1 MVERYRIAIN
11 KILLNIPPP
20 LYGLERMGKL
30 GKINFYGIGLD
41 LVDTKQ
47 ILNLCDNYL
56 KNEEASTIFFLN
68 AHYYN
73 LSCRNDEYRRI
84 LNKST
89 VVLNDGIGVKLGLKL
104 KKLNAK
110 ENMNG
115 TDLIPKIIKFVEKKE
130 SKIFLLG
137 AKNNVITKV
146 PEKLKSNYPNINIV
160 GFRDGYFKEDEEEKL
175 IKDINNSGAEIIIIG
190 MGAPYQ
196 EIWIERNK
204 SKLKNI
210 KIIIAGGAIF
220 DFISEE
226 VSRAPLII
234 RNLNLEWFYRFILE
248 PKRLFRRY
256 IVGNIEFFFNI
267 FSNRKTLVYGDQ

>member
-1 MVERYRIAIN
+1 
-11 KILLNIPPP
+11 
-20 LYGLERMGKL
+20 MGKL

-146 PEKLKSNYPNINIV
+146 PEKLKSESSSYPRCE
-160 GFRDGYFKEDEEEKL
+160 GFHL
-175 IKDINNSGAEIIIIG
+175 A
-190 MGAPYQ
+190 
-196 EIWIERNK
+196 
-204 SKLKNI
+204 
-210 KIIIAGGAIF
+210 
-220 DFISEE
+220 
-226 VSRAPLII
+226 VSHRP
-234 RNLNLEWFYRFILE
+234 
-248 PKRLFRRY
+248 
-256 IVGNIEFFFNI
+256 
-267 FSNRKTLVYGDQ
+267 

>member
-1 MVERYRIAIN
+1 M
-11 KILLNIPPP
+11 
-20 LYGLERMGKL
+20 
-30 GKINFYGIGLD
+30 
-41 LVDTKQ
+41 
-47 ILNLCDNYL
+47 
-56 KNEEASTIFFLN
+56 
-68 AHYYN
+68 
-73 LSCRNDEYRRI
+73 
-84 LNKST
+84 
-89 VVLNDGIGVKLGLKL
+89 NDGIGVKLGLKF
-104 KKLNAK
+104 KKLNTK

-115 TDLIPKIIKFVEKKE
+115 TDLIPKIIKFVEKRK

-146 PEKLKSNYPNINIV
+146 PDKLKSKYPNINIV

-175 IKDINNSGAEIIIIG
+175 IEDINNSGAEIIIIG

-196 EIWIERNK
+196 EMWIERNK
-204 SKLKNI
+204 NKLKSV

-226 VSRAPLII
+226 VSRAPHII

-256 IVGNIEFFFNI
+256 FIDDMKI
-267 FSNRKTLVYGDQ
+267 FGLAMKYKKR

>member
-1 MVERYRIAIN
+1 
-11 KILLNIPPP
+11 
-20 LYGLERMGKL
+20 MGKL

-267 FSNRKTLVYGDQ
+267 FSNRKTLVYEEQ